1 MDDLVDLMIDNESP
15 TDITDRIKE
24 LLYAKSADS
33 VEGLRPSVAAGLFG
47 DDSEFEQDVDL
58 DASVT
63 NDVEE
68 EPEEDPNK
76 LLAVLGRCPACLKP
90 RTRRGRGAYL

>member
-15 TDITDRIKE
+15 TDISDRIKE
-24 LLYAKSADS
+24 LLYAKSSDS

-47 DDSEFEQDVDL
+47 DNTEFDQDVNL

-63 NDVEE
+63 NEIEQEE
-68 EPEEDPNK
+68 ESND
-76 LLAVLGRCPACLKP
+76 
-90 RTRRGRGAYL
+90 

>member
-15 TDITDRIKE
+15 TDISDRIKE
-24 LLYAKSADS
+24 LLYAKSSDS

-47 DDSEFEQDVDL
+47 DNIEFDQDVNL

-63 NDVEE
+63 NEIEQEE
-68 EPEEDPNK
+68 ESND
-76 LLAVLGRCPACLKP
+76 
-90 RTRRGRGAYL
+90 

>member
-24 LLYAKSADS
+24 LLYAKSSDS

-47 DDSEFEQDVDL
+47 DDSEFDQDVNL

-63 NDVEE
+63 NEIEQEE
-68 EPEEDPNK
+68 ESND
-76 LLAVLGRCPACLKP
+76 
-90 RTRRGRGAYL
+90 

>member
-63 NDVEE
+63 NEVEQ
-68 EPEEDPNK
+68 EPEEESND
-76 LLAVLGRCPACLKP
+76 
-90 RTRRGRGAYL
+90 